1 MARTSRPDSALDALN
16 EEREHL
22 AIQLS
27 LAAEAESSDA
37 ARLAA
42 LRDRL
47 AMLER
52 RIDNY
57 KPTDA

>member
-1 MARTSRPDSALDALN
+1 MARTSRPDTALDALN

-22 AIQLS
+22 AIQVS
-27 LAAEAESSDA
+27 LAADAESSDA

-42 LRDRL
+42 MRDRL

-52 RIDNY
+52 RISAY
-57 KPTDA
+57 KPADA

>member
-27 LAAEAESSDA
+27 LAADAESSDA

>member
-1 MARTSRPDSALDALN
+1 MARTSRPDAAFDALN

-27 LAAEAESSDA
+27 LAADAESSDA

>member
-1 MARTSRPDSALDALN
+1 MARTSRPDAAFDALN